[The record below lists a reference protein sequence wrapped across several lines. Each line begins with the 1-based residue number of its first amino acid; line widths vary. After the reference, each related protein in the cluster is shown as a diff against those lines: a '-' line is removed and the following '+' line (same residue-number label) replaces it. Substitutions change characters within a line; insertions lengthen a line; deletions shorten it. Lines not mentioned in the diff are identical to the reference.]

1 MFLMRDLISLIITN
15 VFYTIKLSVI
25 DKNYYLSFYDD
36 IR

>member
-15 VFYTIKLSVI
+15 VFYTINLSVI